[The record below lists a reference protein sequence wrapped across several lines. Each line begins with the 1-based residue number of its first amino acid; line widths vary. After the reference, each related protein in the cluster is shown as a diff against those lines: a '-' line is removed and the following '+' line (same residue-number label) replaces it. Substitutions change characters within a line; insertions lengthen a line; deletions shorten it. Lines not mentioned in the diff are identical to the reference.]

1 MTELILNSTE
11 HKVDVNK
18 LRYEFKS
25 PIRFDNSFISLT
37 QAVFY
42 NFFHNVKQNYEM
54 KVKKDNTFYNIS
66 FIDSM
71 LEVED
76 VNKIINDE
84 LIRHK
89 LLTEDDP
96 PIISIIADIK
106 TFKIIILVERGYEL
120 HLDDNFSRMLGF
132 SYKILKKGLQR
143 SDLTPQIN
151 RINYLKIYSNI
162 IDNENNPYY
171 LSNVFIKS
179 NVCELTVYNEN
190 NKYKKQKIIND
201 VFNYIEIEIFDE
213 ENEKIEMTDYFSV
226 SLYIHQIYMTELEK
240 LFKDIQNQL
249 NNESKKYTKLKVCK
263 YSFEVSKVAIL
274 SISTGLSFISIFAI
288 LSMILIPILDSV
300 KHTLN
305 VDYRINITKLKK
317 DLLKELLNY
326 KSTTYKHLN
335 NKNSKQN
342 IIAKTS
348 MNTKTDKNREAFK
361 NTIVSFISSGV
372 ME

>member
-1 MTELILNSTE
+1 MTELILNSNE

-54 KVKKDNTFYNIS
+54 KVKKDNIFYTIS

-71 LEVED
+71 LEIED
-76 VNKIINDE
+76 INKIINDE
-84 LIRHK
+84 LIRFE

-96 PIISIIADIK
+96 PIISIIGDVN

-120 HLDDNFSRMLGF
+120 HLDDNFSKMLGF
-132 SYKILKKGLQR
+132 SYKILKKDLQR
-143 SDLTPQIN
+143 SDKIPQIN

-179 NVCELTVYNEN
+179 NVSELTVYNEN
-190 NKYKKQKIIND
+190 NIYKKQKIIND
-201 VFNYIEIEIFDE
+201 IFNYIEIEIFDE

-226 SLYIHQIYMTELEK
+226 SLYIH
-240 LFKDIQNQL
+240 
-249 NNESKKYTKLKVCK
+249 
-263 YSFEVSKVAIL
+263 
-274 SISTGLSFISIFAI
+274 
-288 LSMILIPILDSV
+288 
-300 KHTLN
+300 
-305 VDYRINITKLKK
+305 
-317 DLLKELLNY
+317 
-326 KSTTYKHLN
+326 
-335 NKNSKQN
+335 
-342 IIAKTS
+342 
-348 MNTKTDKNREAFK
+348 
-361 NTIVSFISSGV
+361 
-372 ME
+372 